1 MEWRGEKGET
11 RLSGRRAR
19 VGEEDE
25 EADLEGAGEE
35 GEVGLLVEELGDGG
49 FEGGQRDGEGAEKA
63 DGGFEGRR
71 GGVRGG
77 EETRCDALPHDG
89 GLLQPCG

>member
-1 MEWRGEKGET
+1 MET
-11 RLSGRRAR
+11 RLSGRRAG

-25 EADLEGAGEE
+25 ESDLEGAGEE

-49 FEGGQRDGEGAEKA
+49 FEGGERDREGAEEA
-63 DGGFEGRR
+63 DSGFEGRR

-77 EETRCDALPHDG
+77 EEARRDALPDDG
-89 GLLQPCG
+89 GLLQPCR

>member
-1 MEWRGEKGET
+1 METG
-11 RLSGRRAR
+11 LSRRRAG

-25 EADLEGAGEE
+25 ESDLEGAGEE

-49 FEGGQRDGEGAEKA
+49 FEGGEGDVERAEEA
-63 DGGFEGRR
+63 DGGFEGQR

-77 EETRCDALPHDG
+77 EEARRDALPDDG
-89 GLLQPCG
+89 RFREPCG

>member
-1 MEWRGEKGET
+1 M
-11 RLSGRRAR
+11 
-19 VGEEDE
+19 
-25 EADLEGAGEE
+25 EGAGEE

-77 EETRCDALPHDG
+77 EEARRDALPHDG